1 MFSTITNCEFF
12 CFRCDMKD
20 LDEKKLISARAADLI
35 IGLRDGDAALLY
47 LYLCRR
53 GMGDR
58 EQIARDLY
66 LPKQRLSEAM
76 ERLEMLGL
84 LPLDPTIPE
93 APAEVPIPSGT
104 SAAVARPV
112 FVDRPDLP
120 DYTAAEVR
128 ARKESDSAFSALISE
143 AQLIMGR
150 PLSTPDLIKLLGIY
164 DHLDLPPEVM
174 MELMNFVAELYRWKY
189 GERRRPSARAFELEA
204 RTWVERGITDF
215 DSAEQYIRTARER
228 RSQEGAIKAA
238 MKIDNRDFTDTERR
252 YVVQWLDWG
261 FGADAI
267 AVAYDKTVTNTRK
280 FSPAYMNKILMSW
293 HEKGLHT
300 IQEIQERDRPPRTH
314 ASSAAPHP
322 VERPENIWDK
332 VNQI

>member
-1 MFSTITNCEFF
+1 M
-12 CFRCDMKD
+12 DD
-20 LDEKKLISARAADLI
+20 LDEKKLISPRAADLI

-53 GMGDR
+53 GVEDR
-58 EQIARDLY
+58 DRIARELY

-84 LPLDPTIPE
+84 LPLAESVPVSPE
-93 APAEVPIPSGT
+93 SAVSTKPPAKAPSLPERS
-104 SAAVARPV
+104 
-112 FVDRPDLP
+112 DLP
-120 DYTAAEVR
+120 DYTAEEVR
-128 ARKESDSAFSALISE
+128 SRKENDSAFSALISE

-164 DHLDLPPEVM
+164 DHLDLPPEVV

-204 RTWVERGITDF
+204 RVWAERGITDF
-215 DSAEQYIRTARER
+215 ESAERYIRLARER
-228 RSQEGAIKAA
+228 RSQEGDIKAS
-238 MKIDNRDFTDTERR
+238 MKIVDRDFTDTERR
-252 YVVQWLDWG
+252 YVEQWLNWG
-261 FGADAI
+261 FSADAI
-267 AVAYDKTVTNTRK
+267 ALAYDKTVTNTRK

-293 HEKGLHT
+293 NEKGLHSLA
-300 IQEIQERDRPPRTH
+300 EIREKDQSARNRSSSSSEPRP
-314 ASSAAPHP
+314 AESLGSL
-322 VERPENIWDK
+322 WDK

>member
-1 MFSTITNCEFF
+1 M
-12 CFRCDMKD
+12 DD
-20 LDEKKLISARAADLI
+20 LDEKKLISPRAADLI

-53 GMGDR
+53 GMEDR
-58 EQIARDLY
+58 DRIARELY

-84 LPLDPTIPE
+84 LPLAESVPVSPE
-93 APAEVPIPSGT
+93 SAVSPEPPAKAPSLPG
-104 SAAVARPV
+104 
-112 FVDRPDLP
+112 RPDLP
-120 DYTAAEVR
+120 DYTAEEVR
-128 ARKESDSAFSALISE
+128 SRKENDGAFSALISE

-164 DHLDLPPEVM
+164 DHLDLPPEVV

-204 RTWVERGITDF
+204 RVWAERGITDF
-215 DSAEQYIRTARER
+215 DSAERYIRLARER
-228 RSQEGAIKAA
+228 RSQEGDIKASL
-238 MKIDNRDFTDTERR
+238 KIVDRDFTDTERR
-252 YVVQWLDWG
+252 YVEQWLNWG
-261 FGADAI
+261 FSADAI
-267 AVAYDKTVTNTRK
+267 ALAYDKTVTNTRK

-293 HEKGLHT
+293 NEKGLHSLA
-300 IQEIQERDRPPRTH
+300 EIQEKDQFARSRSSSGSEPRP
-314 ASSAAPHP
+314 AESLGSL
-322 VERPENIWDK
+322 WDK

>member
-1 MFSTITNCEFF
+1 MN
-12 CFRCDMKD
+12 D
-20 LDEKKLISARAADLI
+20 LDVKKLISARAADLI

-58 EQIARDLY
+58 DQIARDLY
-66 LPKQRLSEAM
+66 LPKQRLSEAL

-84 LPLDPTIPE
+84 LPLDPSAPATSADAFSPSVPE
-93 APAEVPIPSGT
+93 AQPASPVIPDAPELPEY
-104 SAAVARPV
+104 SAA
-112 FVDRPDLP
+112 D
-120 DYTAAEVR
+120 VR

-143 AQLIMGR
+143 AQLIIGR
-150 PLSTPDLIKLLGIY
+150 PLSSPDLIKLLGIY

-204 RTWVERGITDF
+204 RSWVERGITDF
-215 DSAEQYIRTARER
+215 ESAEQYIRTARER
-228 RSQEGAIKAA
+228 RSQEGAIKSA
-238 MKIDNRDFTDTERR
+238 MKISDRDFTDTERR
-252 YVVQWLDWG
+252 YVDQWLDWG

-267 AVAYDKTVTNTRK
+267 AIAYDKTVTNTRK
-280 FSPAYMNKILMSW
+280 FSPAYMNKILQSW

-300 IQEIQERDRPPRTH
+300 MQEIQEKDLPPRIRPSVP
-314 ASSAAPHP
+314 SSHP

>member
-1 MFSTITNCEFF
+1 M
-12 CFRCDMKD
+12 DD
-20 LDEKKLISARAADLI
+20 LDEKKLISLRAADLI

-53 GMGDR
+53 GMEDR
-58 EQIARDLY
+58 DRIARELY

-84 LPLDPTIPE
+84 LPLAESVPVSAESAVSTEPLTIAPSLPE
-93 APAEVPIPSGT
+93 
-104 SAAVARPV
+104 
-112 FVDRPDLP
+112 RPDLP
-120 DYTAAEVR
+120 DYTAEEVR
-128 ARKESDSAFSALISE
+128 SRKENDSAFSALISE

-164 DHLDLPPEVM
+164 DHLDLPPEVV

-204 RTWVERGITDF
+204 RVWAERGITDF
-215 DSAEQYIRTARER
+215 DSAERYIRLARDR
-228 RSQEGAIKAA
+228 RSQEGDIKASL
-238 MKIDNRDFTDTERR
+238 KIVDRDFTDTERR
-252 YVVQWLDWG
+252 YVEQWLNWG
-261 FGADAI
+261 FSADAI
-267 AVAYDKTVTNTRK
+267 ALAYDKTVTNTRK

-293 HEKGLHT
+293 NEKGLHSLA
-300 IQEIQERDRPPRTH
+300 EIQEKDQFARSRSSSGSEPRP
-314 ASSAAPHP
+314 AESLGSL
-322 VERPENIWDK
+322 WDK

>member
-1 MFSTITNCEFF
+1 M
-12 CFRCDMKD
+12 DD
-20 LDEKKLISARAADLI
+20 LDEKKLISPRAADLI

-53 GMGDR
+53 GMEDR
-58 EQIARDLY
+58 DRIARELY

-84 LPLDPTIPE
+84 LPLAESVPVSPE
-93 APAEVPIPSGT
+93 SAVSPEPPAKAPSLPG
-104 SAAVARPV
+104 
-112 FVDRPDLP
+112 RPDLP
-120 DYTAAEVR
+120 DYTAEEVR
-128 ARKESDSAFSALISE
+128 SRKENDSAFSALISE

-164 DHLDLPPEVM
+164 DHLDLPPEVV

-204 RTWVERGITDF
+204 RVWAERGITDF
-215 DSAEQYIRTARER
+215 DSAERYIRLARDR
-228 RSQEGAIKAA
+228 RSQEGDIKAS
-238 MKIDNRDFTDTERR
+238 MKIVDRDFTDTERR
-252 YVVQWLDWG
+252 YVEQWLSWG
-261 FGADAI
+261 FSADAI
-267 AVAYDKTVTNTRK
+267 ALAYDKTVTNTRK

-293 HEKGLHT
+293 NEKGLHSLA
-300 IQEIQERDRPPRTH
+300 EIQEKDQFARSRSSSGSEPRP
-314 ASSAAPHP
+314 AESLGSL
-322 VERPENIWDK
+322 WDK

>member
-1 MFSTITNCEFF
+1 MN
-12 CFRCDMKD
+12 D
-20 LDEKKLISARAADLI
+20 LDEKRLISPRAADLI

-53 GMGDR
+53 GMEDR
-58 EQIARDLY
+58 DHIAHELY
-66 LPKQRLSEAM
+66 LPKQRLSEAI

-84 LPLDPTIPE
+84 LPLTEQTPVSADNTASP
-93 APAEVPIPSGT
+93 APAGDAPSL
-104 SAAVARPV
+104 PE
-112 FVDRPDLP
+112 RPDLP
-120 DYTAAEVR
+120 DYTAEDVR
-128 ARKESDSAFSALISE
+128 ARKENDSAFSALISE

-322 VERPENIWDK
+322 VERSENIWDK

>member
-1 MFSTITNCEFF
+1 M
-12 CFRCDMKD
+12 DD
-20 LDEKKLISARAADLI
+20 LDEKKLISPRAADLI

-53 GMGDR
+53 GMEDR
-58 EQIARDLY
+58 DRIARELY
-66 LPKQRLSEAM
+66 LPKQRLSEAI

-84 LPLDPTIPE
+84 LPLAESVPVSAESAVSAEPPVNAPSLPE
-93 APAEVPIPSGT
+93 
-104 SAAVARPV
+104 
-112 FVDRPDLP
+112 RPDLP

-128 ARKESDSAFSALISE
+128 SRKESDNAFSALISE

-164 DHLDLPPEVM
+164 DHLDLPPEVV

-204 RTWVERGITDF
+204 RVWAERGITDF
-215 DSAEQYIRTARER
+215 DSAERYIRLARER
-228 RSQEGAIKAA
+228 RSQEGDIKAS
-238 MKIDNRDFTDTERR
+238 MKIVDRDFTDTERR
-252 YVVQWLDWG
+252 YVEQWLNWG
-261 FGADAI
+261 FSADAI
-267 AVAYDKTVTNTRK
+267 ALAYDKTVTNTRK

-293 HEKGLHT
+293 NEKGLHSLA
-300 IQEIQERDRPPRTH
+300 EIREKDQSARSRSSPSSEPRP
-314 ASSAAPHP
+314 AESLGSL
-322 VERPENIWDK
+322 WDK

>member
-1 MFSTITNCEFF
+1 M
-12 CFRCDMKD
+12 RD
-20 LDEKKLISARAADLI
+20 LDEKNLISARAADLI

-58 EQIARDLY
+58 DQIARDLY
-66 LPKQRLSEAM
+66 LPKQRLSEAL

-84 LPLDPTIPE
+84 LPLAPSIPE
-93 APAEVPIPSGT
+93 ASAEVSVPSGAS
-104 SAAVARPV
+104 SAAAQPV
-112 FVDRPDLP
+112 FPDRVDLP
-120 DYTAAEVR
+120 DYTAADVR
-128 ARKESDSAFSALISE
+128 SRKESDSAFSALISE

-204 RTWVERGITDF
+204 RNWAERGIMDF
-215 DSAEQYIRTARER
+215 DAAEQYIRTARER

-238 MKIDNRDFTDTERR
+238 MKIDGRDFTDTERR
-252 YVVQWLDWG
+252 YVEQWLDWG

-300 IQEIQERDRPPRTH
+300 TQEIQERDRPLRAR

>member
-1 MFSTITNCEFF
+1 M
-12 CFRCDMKD
+12 DD
-20 LDEKKLISARAADLI
+20 LDEKKLISPRAADLI

-53 GMGDR
+53 GMEDR
-58 EQIARDLY
+58 DRIARELY

-84 LPLDPTIPE
+84 LPLAESVPVSPE
-93 APAEVPIPSGT
+93 SAVSPEPPAKAPSLPG
-104 SAAVARPV
+104 
-112 FVDRPDLP
+112 RPDLP
-120 DYTAAEVR
+120 DYTAEEVR
-128 ARKESDSAFSALISE
+128 SRKENDSAFSALISE

-164 DHLDLPPEVM
+164 DHLDLPPEVV

-204 RTWVERGITDF
+204 RVWAERGITDF
-215 DSAEQYIRTARER
+215 DSAERYIRLARER
-228 RSQEGAIKAA
+228 RSQEGDIKAS
-238 MKIDNRDFTDTERR
+238 MKIVDRDFTDTERR
-252 YVVQWLDWG
+252 YVEQWLNWG
-261 FGADAI
+261 FSADAI
-267 AVAYDKTVTNTRK
+267 ALAYDKTVTNTRK

-293 HEKGLHT
+293 NEKGLHSLA
-300 IQEIQERDRPPRTH
+300 EIQEKDRSVRSRSSSGSEPRP
-314 ASSAAPHP
+314 AESLGSL
-322 VERPENIWDK
+322 WDK

>member
-1 MFSTITNCEFF
+1 M
-12 CFRCDMKD
+12 DD
-20 LDEKKLISARAADLI
+20 LDEKKLISPRAADLI

-53 GMGDR
+53 GMEDR
-58 EQIARDLY
+58 DRIARELY

-84 LPLDPTIPE
+84 LPLAESVPVSPE
-93 APAEVPIPSGT
+93 SAVSTEPPAKAPSLPERS
-104 SAAVARPV
+104 
-112 FVDRPDLP
+112 DLP
-120 DYTAAEVR
+120 DYTAEEVR
-128 ARKESDSAFSALISE
+128 SRKENDSAFSALISE

-164 DHLDLPPEVM
+164 DHLDLPPEVV

-204 RTWVERGITDF
+204 RVWAECGITDF
-215 DSAEQYIRTARER
+215 DSAERYIRLARER
-228 RSQEGAIKAA
+228 RSQEGDIKAS
-238 MKIDNRDFTDTERR
+238 MKIVDRDFTDTERR
-252 YVVQWLDWG
+252 YVEQWLSWG
-261 FGADAI
+261 FSADAI
-267 AVAYDKTVTNTRK
+267 ALAYDKTVTNTRK

-293 HEKGLHT
+293 NEKGLHSLA
-300 IQEIQERDRPPRTH
+300 EIREKDQSARSRSSSGSEPRP
-314 ASSAAPHP
+314 AESLGSL
-322 VERPENIWDK
+322 WDK

>member
-1 MFSTITNCEFF
+1 M
-12 CFRCDMKD
+12 DD
-20 LDEKKLISARAADLI
+20 LDEKKMISPRAADLI

-53 GMGDR
+53 GMEDR
-58 EQIARDLY
+58 DRIARELY

-84 LPLDPTIPE
+84 LPLAESVPVSPE
-93 APAEVPIPSGT
+93 SAVSPEPPAKAPSLPG
-104 SAAVARPV
+104 
-112 FVDRPDLP
+112 RPDLP
-120 DYTAAEVR
+120 DYTAEEVR
-128 ARKESDSAFSALISE
+128 SRKENDSAFSALISE

-164 DHLDLPPEVM
+164 DHLDLPPEVV

-204 RTWVERGITDF
+204 RVWAERGITDF
-215 DSAEQYIRTARER
+215 DSAERYIRLARER
-228 RSQEGAIKAA
+228 RSQEGDIKAS
-238 MKIDNRDFTDTERR
+238 MKIVDRDFTDTERR
-252 YVVQWLDWG
+252 YVEQWLNWG
-261 FGADAI
+261 FSADAI
-267 AVAYDKTVTNTRK
+267 ALAYDKTVTNTRK

-293 HEKGLHT
+293 NEKGLHSLA
-300 IQEIQERDRPPRTH
+300 EIQEKDRSVRSRSSSGSEPRP
-314 ASSAAPHP
+314 AESLGSL
-322 VERPENIWDK
+322 WDK

>member
-1 MFSTITNCEFF
+1 M
-12 CFRCDMKD
+12 DD
-20 LDEKKLISARAADLI
+20 LDEKKLISPRAADLI

-53 GMGDR
+53 GMEDR
-58 EQIARDLY
+58 DRIARELY

-84 LPLDPTIPE
+84 LPLAEPLPVSPE
-93 APAEVPIPSGT
+93 SSVSPEPPAKAPSLPG
-104 SAAVARPV
+104 
-112 FVDRPDLP
+112 RPDLP
-120 DYTAAEVR
+120 DYTAEEVR
-128 ARKESDSAFSALISE
+128 SRKENDSAFSALISE

-164 DHLDLPPEVM
+164 DHLDLPPEVV

-204 RTWVERGITDF
+204 RVWAERGITDF
-215 DSAEQYIRTARER
+215 DSAERYIRLARER
-228 RSQEGAIKAA
+228 RSQEGDIKAS
-238 MKIDNRDFTDTERR
+238 MKIVDRDFTDTERR
-252 YVVQWLDWG
+252 YVEQWLNWG
-261 FGADAI
+261 FSADAI
-267 AVAYDKTVTNTRK
+267 ALAYDKTVTNTRK

-293 HEKGLHT
+293 NEKGLHSLA
-300 IQEIQERDRPPRTH
+300 EIQEKDRSVRSRSSSGSEPRP
-314 ASSAAPHP
+314 AESLGSL
-322 VERPENIWDK
+322 WDK

>member
-1 MFSTITNCEFF
+1 M
-12 CFRCDMKD
+12 DD
-20 LDEKKLISARAADLI
+20 LDEKKLISPRAADLI

-53 GMGDR
+53 GMEDR
-58 EQIARDLY
+58 DRIARELY

-84 LPLDPTIPE
+84 LPLAESVPVSAESAVSTEPPAKAPFLPE
-93 APAEVPIPSGT
+93 RS
-104 SAAVARPV
+104 
-112 FVDRPDLP
+112 DLP
-120 DYTAAEVR
+120 DYTAEEVR
-128 ARKESDSAFSALISE
+128 SRKENDSAFSALISE

-164 DHLDLPPEVM
+164 DHLDLPPEVV

-204 RTWVERGITDF
+204 RIWAERGITDF
-215 DSAEQYIRTARER
+215 ESAERYIRLARER
-228 RSQEGAIKAA
+228 RSQEGDIKAS
-238 MKIDNRDFTDTERR
+238 MKIVDRDFTDTERR
-252 YVVQWLDWG
+252 YVEQWLNWG
-261 FGADAI
+261 FSADAI
-267 AVAYDKTVTNTRK
+267 ALAYDKTVTNTRK

-293 HEKGLHT
+293 NEKGLHSLA
-300 IQEIQERDRPPRTH
+300 EIQEKDRSVRSRSSSGSEPRP
-314 ASSAAPHP
+314 AESLGSL
-322 VERPENIWDK
+322 WDK

>member
-1 MFSTITNCEFF
+1 M
-12 CFRCDMKD
+12 DD
-20 LDEKKLISARAADLI
+20 LDEKKLISPRAADLI

-53 GMGDR
+53 GMEDR
-58 EQIARDLY
+58 DRIARELY
-66 LPKQRLSEAM
+66 LPKQRLSEAI

-84 LPLDPTIPE
+84 LPLAESVPVSAESAVSAEPPVNAPSLPE
-93 APAEVPIPSGT
+93 
-104 SAAVARPV
+104 
-112 FVDRPDLP
+112 RPDLP

-128 ARKESDSAFSALISE
+128 SRKESDNAFSALISE

-164 DHLDLPPEVM
+164 DHLDLPPEVV

-204 RTWVERGITDF
+204 RIWAERGITDF
-215 DSAEQYIRTARER
+215 ESAERYIRLARER
-228 RSQEGAIKAA
+228 RSQEGDIKAS
-238 MKIDNRDFTDTERR
+238 MKIVDRDFTDTERR
-252 YVVQWLDWG
+252 YVEQWLNWG
-261 FGADAI
+261 FSADAI
-267 AVAYDKTVTNTRK
+267 ALAYDKTVTNTRK

-293 HEKGLHT
+293 NEKGLHSLA
-300 IQEIQERDRPPRTH
+300 EIREKDQSARSRSSSGSEPRP
-314 ASSAAPHP
+314 AESLGSL
-322 VERPENIWDK
+322 WDK

>member
-1 MFSTITNCEFF
+1 M
-12 CFRCDMKD
+12 DD
-20 LDEKKLISARAADLI
+20 LDEKKLISPRAADLI

-53 GMGDR
+53 GMEDR
-58 EQIARDLY
+58 DRIARELY
-66 LPKQRLSEAM
+66 LPKQRLSEAI

-84 LPLDPTIPE
+84 LPLAESVPVSAESVVSAEPPVNAPSLPE
-93 APAEVPIPSGT
+93 
-104 SAAVARPV
+104 
-112 FVDRPDLP
+112 RPDLP

-128 ARKESDSAFSALISE
+128 SRKESDNAFSALISE

-164 DHLDLPPEVM
+164 DHLDLPPEVV

-204 RTWVERGITDF
+204 RVWAERGITDF
-215 DSAEQYIRTARER
+215 DSAERYIRLARER
-228 RSQEGAIKAA
+228 RSQEGDIKAS
-238 MKIDNRDFTDTERR
+238 MKIVDRDFTDTERR
-252 YVVQWLDWG
+252 YVEQWLNWG
-261 FGADAI
+261 FSADAI
-267 AVAYDKTVTNTRK
+267 ALAYDKTVTNTRK

-293 HEKGLHT
+293 NEKGLHSLS
-300 IQEIQERDRPPRTH
+300 EIQEKDRSVRSRSSSSSEPRP
-314 ASSAAPHP
+314 AESLGSL
-322 VERPENIWDK
+322 WDK

>member
-1 MFSTITNCEFF
+1 M
-12 CFRCDMKD
+12 DD
-20 LDEKKLISARAADLI
+20 LDEKKMISPRAADLI

-53 GMGDR
+53 GMEDR
-58 EQIARDLY
+58 DRIARELY

-84 LPLDPTIPE
+84 LPLAESVPVSPE
-93 APAEVPIPSGT
+93 NAVSPEPPAKAPSLPG
-104 SAAVARPV
+104 
-112 FVDRPDLP
+112 RPDLP
-120 DYTAAEVR
+120 DYTAEEVR
-128 ARKESDSAFSALISE
+128 SRKENDSAFSALISE

-164 DHLDLPPEVM
+164 DHLDLPPEVV

-204 RTWVERGITDF
+204 RIWAERGITDF
-215 DSAEQYIRTARER
+215 ESAERYIRLARER
-228 RSQEGAIKAA
+228 RSQEGDIKAS
-238 MKIDNRDFTDTERR
+238 MKIVDRDFTDTERR
-252 YVVQWLDWG
+252 YVEQWLNWG
-261 FGADAI
+261 FSADAI
-267 AVAYDKTVTNTRK
+267 ALAYDKTVTNTRK

-293 HEKGLHT
+293 NEKGLHSLA
-300 IQEIQERDRPPRTH
+300 EIQEKDRSVRCRSSSGSEPRP
-314 ASSAAPHP
+314 AESLGSL
-322 VERPENIWDK
+322 WDK